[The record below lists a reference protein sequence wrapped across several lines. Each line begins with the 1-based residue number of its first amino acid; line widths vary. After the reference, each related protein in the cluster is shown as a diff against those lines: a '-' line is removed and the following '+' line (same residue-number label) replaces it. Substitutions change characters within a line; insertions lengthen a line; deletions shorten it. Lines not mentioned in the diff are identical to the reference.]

1 MGMGFIVRDSNGRV
15 YAAGSFFLDTCMDP
29 VVVEIIAALRA
40 VEYCHN
46 RGFSNIILEGDLLQ
60 VVQSLSKIGFNWT
73 RHGQIVEDI
82 REIMRSFQDWLIVHT
97 KWGVT
102 LLPIFLLKWVF
113 NMVPLKYGLI
123 VFRIVSGGL
132 FLQSLGLY
140 FCRAFF
146 AMLVF

>member
-1 MGMGFIVRDSNGRV
+1 LIH
-15 YAAGSFFLDTCMDP
+15 AAGSFSLDTCLDP
-29 VVVEIIAALRA
+29 VVVETIAALRA
-40 VEYCHN
+40 TEYCRN
-46 RGFSNIILEGDLLQ
+46 RGFSNIILEGDSLQ
-60 VVQSLSKIGFNWT
+60 VVQSLAKTDFNWT
-73 RHGQIVEDI
+73 QHGQIMEDI
-82 REIMRSFQDWLIVHT
+82 REIMRSFQDWWIVHT